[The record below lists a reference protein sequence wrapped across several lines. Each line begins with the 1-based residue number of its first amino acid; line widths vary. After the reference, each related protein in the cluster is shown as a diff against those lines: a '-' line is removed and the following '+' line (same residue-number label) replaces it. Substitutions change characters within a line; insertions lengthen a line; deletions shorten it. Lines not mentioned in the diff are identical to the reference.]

1 VHRTTTALAAAALTS
16 AALVAVVMPAPAL
29 AQLDPCQPPVG
40 QQMAD
45 MRINGARGN
54 YREAP
59 TPANKVRLCQAYDWA
74 VKVYTDAVGYCRR
87 SACEEASFRDVCGRR
102 EERLVAVRAERRRE
116 CGR

>member
-1 VHRTTTALAAAALTS
+1 MHRIAALAAALLFAL
-16 AALVAVVMPAPAL
+16 AAPAA
-29 AQLDPCQPPVG
+29 AQLDPCQPPAG

-87 SACEEASFRDVCGRR
+87 SACEAASFREICGRR
-102 EERLVAVRAERRRE
+102 EERLVVLRAERRRE